1 MEAFLMDFGGKI
13 MRKESI
19 VKKQMLQYITTIL
32 ICVLILG
39 GILSVVYTQHYMKE
53 KRNELIQQGR
63 KISIAFTNAYR
74 TGNLSNLS
82 YELQVLEEYMG
93 AGILMVNA
101 DGVVVLASPGLD
113 EMMIGQSFAF
123 QDLVEG
129 VKEGNIVSSER
140 KATTIFDV
148 PTLVVGYPLSVGK
161 MAGIFMCRSMPEM
174 EQSLYQMYQVGVA
187 SIFVVFLFAILFS
200 YLTSRKM
207 TRPIKEMNDAAKVIA
222 SGNFEHRVEIT
233 SNDEFGELAK
243 SFNHMAESLQNNDKT
258 RRDFIAN
265 VSHDLRSP
273 LTSMQGFLTAMLDGT
288 VPLEKQEKY
297 LHIVLE
303 ETLRLSRLTEG
314 IVDLS
319 RAESSKIIL
328 DESDFDLNE
337 QIRANINLLEPQLNE
352 KNAVIKAIFADQIT
366 MVHGDIDK
374 ISRVIQNLLSNAVKF
389 SPTGGLIEVETTKTD
404 RKKVLVSIKDHGIGI
419 SPEDQKYIFDRF
431 YKADRTRNQDMQ
443 GSGIGLAIVREFLQ
457 AHNEGITVKST
468 QGDGSTFVFSLK
480 MSEE

>member
-1 MEAFLMDFGGKI
+1 

-19 VKKQMLQYITTIL
+19 VKKQMLQYIGTIV

-63 KISIAFTNAYR
+63 KVSAAFSSAYR

-93 AGILMVNA
+93 AGILMVNSN
-101 DGVVVLASPGLD
+101 GVVVLASPGLD
-113 EMMIGQSFAF
+113 EMMIGQSFAY
-123 QDLVEG
+123 DELVAG
-129 VKEGNIVSSER
+129 VKDGNIVSMET
-140 KATTIFDV
+140 KAAGLFDV
-148 PTLVVGYPLSVGK
+148 PMLIVGYPLSVGE

-174 EQSLYQMYQVGVA
+174 EQSLYQMYQVGVV
-187 SIFVVFLFAILFS
+187 SIFVVFLFAIVVS
-200 YLTSRKM
+200 YVTSKKM
-207 TRPIKEMNDAAKVIA
+207 TRPIKEMNEAAKVIA
-222 SGNFEHRVEIT
+222 SGNFEHRVDIT
-233 SNDEFGELAK
+233 SEDELGELAK
-243 SFNHMAESLQNNDKT
+243 SFNGMAESLQNNDKT

-288 VPLEKQEKY
+288 VPIEKQEKY
-297 LHIVLE
+297 LQIVLE
-303 ETLRLSRLTEG
+303 ETMRLSRLTEG

-337 QIRANINLLEPQLNE
+337 LIRDNINLLEPQLNE
-352 KNAVIKAIFADQIT
+352 KNAVIKAIFADQVTII
-366 MVHGDIDK
+366 HGDIDK

-389 SPTGGLIEVETTKTD
+389 SPVGGLIEVETTKTE
-404 RKKVLVSIKDHGIGI
+404 RKKVLVSIKDHGVGI
-419 SPEDQKYIFDRF
+419 RQEDQKYIFDRF
-431 YKADRTRNQDMQ
+431 YKADRTRNQDTH

-457 AHNEGITVKST
+457 AHDEGITVKSVE
-468 QGDGSTFVFSLK
+468 GEGSTFIFSLK
-480 MSEE
+480 LAED

>member
-1 MEAFLMDFGGKI
+1 

-19 VKKQMLQYITTIL
+19 VKKQMLQYFGTIL

-39 GILSVVYTQHYMKE
+39 GILSIVYTQHYMKE

-63 KISIAFTNAYR
+63 KISVAFTNAYR
-74 TGNLSNLS
+74 TGNLSDLS

-93 AGILMVNA
+93 AGILMVNT

-123 QDLVEG
+123 QDLVDG
-129 VKEGNIVSSER
+129 VKEGNIVSSET
-140 KATTIFDV
+140 KATTIFNV
-148 PTLVVGYPLSVGK
+148 PTLIVGYPLSVGQ

-174 EQSLYQMYQVGVA
+174 EQSLYEMYQVGAV
-187 SIFVVFLFAILFS
+187 SIFIVFLFAIAFS
-200 YLTSRKM
+200 FVTSRKM
-207 TRPIKEMNDAAKVIA
+207 TKPIKEMNEAAKVIA
-222 SGNFEHRVEIT
+222 SGNFEHRVDIA

-288 VPLEKQEKY
+288 VPIEKQAKY

-303 ETLRLSRLTEG
+303 ETQRLSRLTEG

-328 DESDFDLNE
+328 DELDFDLNE
-337 QIRANINLLEPQLNE
+337 LIRDNINLLEPQLND

-389 SPTGGLIEVETTKTD
+389 SPVGGLIEVETTKTE

-419 SPEDQKYIFDRF
+419 NQEDQKYIFDRF

-457 AHNEGITVKST
+457 AHNEGITVKSVP
-468 QGDGSTFVFSLK
+468 GEGSTFVFSLK
-480 MSEE
+480 LAEE

>member
-1 MEAFLMDFGGKI
+1 

-19 VKKQMLQYITTIL
+19 VKKLMLQYIGTIV
-32 ICVLILG
+32 ICVLVLG

-63 KISIAFTNAYR
+63 KVSTAFSNAYK

-93 AGILMVNA
+93 AGILMVNE

-113 EMMIGQSFAF
+113 EMMIGQSFAY
-123 QDLVEG
+123 QELVDG
-129 VKEGNIVSSER
+129 VKEGNIVSLVT
-140 KATTIFDV
+140 KATTLFDV
-148 PTLVVGYPLSVGK
+148 PTLVVGYPLSVGE

-174 EQSLYQMYQVGVA
+174 EQSLTQMYEVGA
-187 SIFVVFLFAILFS
+187 TSIFIVFLFAVAVS
-200 YLTSRKM
+200 YITSKKM

-233 SNDEFGELAK
+233 SHDEMGELGK
-243 SFNHMAESLQNNDKT
+243 SFNYMAESLQNNDMT

-288 VPLEKQEKY
+288 VPMEKQHKY
-297 LHIVLE
+297 LQIVLE

-314 IVDLS
+314 IVELS

-328 DESDFDLNE
+328 DETDFDLNGL
-337 QIRANINLLEPQLNE
+337 IRDNINLLEPQLNE

-366 MVHGDIDK
+366 LVHGDIDK

-389 SPTGGLIEVETTKTD
+389 SPVGGLIEVETTKTE
-404 RKKVLVSIKDHGIGI
+404 RKKVLVSIKDHGVGI
-419 SPEDQKYIFDRF
+419 NQEDQKYIFDRF
-431 YKADRTRNQDMQ
+431 YKADRTRNQDME
-443 GSGIGLAIVREFLQ
+443 GSGIGLAIVREFIQ
-457 AHNEGITVKST
+457 AHNEGITVKSVE
-468 QGDGSTFVFSLK
+468 GEGSTFVFSLK
-480 MSEE
+480 LTEE

>member
-1 MEAFLMDFGGKI
+1 MHKG
-13 MRKESI
+13 SI
-19 VKKQMLQYITTIL
+19 VRRQMLLYIGTIVV
-32 ICVLILG
+32 CVLILG
-39 GILSVVYTQHYMKE
+39 VILSVVYTQHYMKE
-53 KRNELIQQGR
+53 KRNELIQQGG
-63 KISIAFTNAYR
+63 KISVAFTNAYR

-93 AGILMVNA
+93 AGILMVNT

-129 VKEGNIVSSER
+129 VKEGNIVSTET
-140 KATTIFDV
+140 KATALFEV

-161 MAGIFMCRSMPEM
+161 MVGIFMCRPMPEM
-174 EQSLYQMYQVGVA
+174 EQSLYQMYQVGIA
-187 SIFVVFLFAILFS
+187 SIFIVFLFAVVVS
-200 YLTSRKM
+200 YVTSKRM
-207 TRPIKEMNDAAKVIA
+207 TRPIKNMNEAAKVIA

-288 VPLEKQEKY
+288 VPAEKQEKY

-337 QIRANINLLEPQLNE
+337 LIRDNINLLEPQLNE
-352 KNAVIKAIFADQIT
+352 KNAVIKAILADQIT

-389 SPTGGLIEVETTKTD
+389 SSVGGLIEVETTKTD
-404 RKKVLVSIKDHGIGI
+404 RKKVLVSIKDFGVGI
-419 SPEDQKYIFDRF
+419 SQEDQKYIFDRF
-431 YKADRTRNQDMQ
+431 YKADQTRNQDMQ

-457 AHNEGITVKST
+457 AHNEGITVKSVA
-468 QGDGSTFVFSLK
+468 GEGSTFVFSLK
-480 MSEE
+480 LAEE

>member
-1 MEAFLMDFGGKI
+1 

-19 VKKQMLQYITTIL
+19 VKKLMLQYIGTIV
-32 ICVLILG
+32 ICVLVLG

-63 KISIAFTNAYR
+63 KVSTAFSNAYK

-93 AGILMVNA
+93 AGILMVNE

-113 EMMIGQSFAF
+113 EMMIGQSFAY
-123 QDLVEG
+123 QELVDG
-129 VKEGNIVSSER
+129 VKEGNIVSLVT
-140 KATTIFDV
+140 KATTLFDV
-148 PTLVVGYPLSVGK
+148 PTLVVGYPLSVGE

-174 EQSLYQMYQVGVA
+174 EQSLTQMYQVGAA
-187 SIFVVFLFAILFS
+187 SIFIVFLFAVAVS
-200 YLTSRKM
+200 YITSKKM

-233 SNDEFGELAK
+233 SHDEMGELGK
-243 SFNHMAESLQNNDKT
+243 SFNYMAESLQNNDMT

-288 VPLEKQEKY
+288 VPMEKQHKY
-297 LHIVLE
+297 LQIVLE

-314 IVDLS
+314 IVELS

-328 DESDFDLNE
+328 DETDFDLNGL
-337 QIRANINLLEPQLNE
+337 IRDNINLLEPQLNE

-366 MVHGDIDK
+366 LVHGDIDK

-389 SPTGGLIEVETTKTD
+389 SPVGGLIEVETTKTE
-404 RKKVLVSIKDHGIGI
+404 RKKVLVSIKDHGVGI
-419 SPEDQKYIFDRF
+419 NQEDQKYIFDRF
-431 YKADRTRNQDMQ
+431 YKADRTRNQDME
-443 GSGIGLAIVREFLQ
+443 GSGIGLAIVREFIQ
-457 AHNEGITVKST
+457 AHNEGITVKSVE
-468 QGDGSTFVFSLK
+468 GEGSTFVFSLK
-480 MSEE
+480 LTEE

>member
-1 MEAFLMDFGGKI
+1 

-19 VKKQMLQYITTIL
+19 VKKLMLQYIGTIV
-32 ICVLILG
+32 ICVLVLG

-63 KISIAFTNAYR
+63 KVSTAFSNAYR

-93 AGILMVNA
+93 AGILMVNE

-113 EMMIGQSFAF
+113 EMMIGQSFAY
-123 QDLVEG
+123 QELVDG
-129 VKEGNIVSSER
+129 VKEGNIVSLVT
-140 KATTIFDV
+140 KATALFDV
-148 PTLVVGYPLSVGK
+148 PTLVVGYPLSVGE
-161 MAGIFMCRSMPEM
+161 MSGIFMCRSMPEM
-174 EQSLYQMYQVGVA
+174 EQSLSQMYQVGAA
-187 SIFVVFLFAILFS
+187 SIFVVFLFAVAVS
-200 YLTSRKM
+200 YITSKKM
-207 TRPIKEMNDAAKVIA
+207 TRPIKEMNEAAKVIA

-233 SNDEFGELAK
+233 SHDEMGELGK
-243 SFNHMAESLQNNDKT
+243 SFNYMAESLQNNDMT

-288 VPLEKQEKY
+288 VPIEKQQKY
-297 LHIVLE
+297 LQIVLE

-314 IVDLS
+314 IVELS

-337 QIRANINLLEPQLNE
+337 LIRDNINLLEPQLND
-352 KNAVIKAIFADQIT
+352 KNAVIKAIFADQVT
-366 MVHGDIDK
+366 LVHGDIDK

-389 SPTGGLIEVETTKTD
+389 SPVGGLIEVETTKTE
-404 RKKVLVSIKDHGIGI
+404 RKKVLVSIKDHGVGI
-419 SPEDQKYIFDRF
+419 SQEDQKYIFDRF
-431 YKADRTRNQDMQ
+431 YKADRTRNQDME
-443 GSGIGLAIVREFLQ
+443 GSGIGLAIVREFIQ
-457 AHNEGITVKST
+457 AHNEAITVKSVE
-468 QGDGSTFVFSLK
+468 GDGSTFVFSLK
-480 MSEE
+480 LAEE